1 MSHAH
6 AHADWLMQGGN
17 QVKLKASRI
26 SADWGKNHHSVRLA
40 NTAFE
45 VYFCASKHL
54 NRLLDDPK
62 AYNRLYKA
70 IRIARSDGWGIGVH
84 DLIDGFRHYS
94 DCNPK
99 KDWSDDNTEHY
110 NVKKSHGMFDWNVKG
125 PECCVNFLDSMESQA
140 KSGASSFVRLSSKM
154 QEAKNASDGQNWGAF
169 GAASAEIQDLE
180 KKVKPWM
187 FLAPDSVKN
196 PAGSVFKYA
205 SAFHKL
211 HTVGTTYA
219 KLRHQRGWSIVDSL
233 GLPLLQEAVS
243 MLPVLGGFYSGAIGI
258 FVNLDAELFWKKHHD
273 RIRDRIARE
282 VAGRF

>member
-1 MSHAH
+1 M
-6 AHADWLMQGGN
+6 DL
-17 QVKLKASRI
+17 
-26 SADWGKNHHSVRLA
+26 
-40 NTAFE
+40 E
-45 VYFCASKHL
+45 
-54 NRLLDDPK
+54 LLD
-62 AYNRLYKA
+62 RLEDRVDVA
-70 IRIARSDGWGIGVH
+70 VSTVR
-84 DLIDGFRHYS
+84 DLRVE
-94 DCNPK
+94 N
-99 KDWSDDNTEHY
+99 
-110 NVKKSHGMFDWNVKG
+110 
-125 PECCVNFLDSMESQA
+125 
-140 KSGASSFVRLSSKM
+140 
-154 QEAKNASDGQNWGAF
+154 
-169 GAASAEIQDLE
+169 EILKEETQDLE

-282 VAGRF
+282 GGGRF